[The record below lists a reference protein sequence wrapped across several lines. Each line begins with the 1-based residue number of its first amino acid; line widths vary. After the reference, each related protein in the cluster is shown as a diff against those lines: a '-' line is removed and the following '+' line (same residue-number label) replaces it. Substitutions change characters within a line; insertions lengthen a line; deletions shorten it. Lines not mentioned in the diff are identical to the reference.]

1 MSAGHLLPRP
11 GHRGRPTAVSP
22 SSQISCRRA
31 AHTTASMGV
40 FTLSR
45 SHIDR
50 SRLRSVR
57 ALSSSFR
64 AATSAVTPVAIC
76 ASNRSSS
83 SLRRGSSVPRRVSVA
98 CSTPSSLVPGDDYG
112 DAAGSRMGTGR
123 PHALDRRWP
132 LTPIG
137 LRDTGTPVTIH
148 TLRIREGTSPRVRE
162 ETSRSYDRDR
172 NPLYSGGVIATL
184 SRPHPFEQRSRQRS

>member
-1 MSAGHLLPRP
+1 M
-11 GHRGRPTAVSP
+11 
-22 SSQISCRRA
+22 SCRRA

-112 DAAGSRMGTGR
+112 DAAGCRMGTGR
-123 PHALDRRWP
+123 PGALDRRWP
-132 LTPIG
+132 QVPIR
-137 LRDTGTPVTIH
+137 LRGAGTPVTIH
-148 TLRIREGTSPRVRE
+148 TLKLRE
-162 ETSRSYDRDR
+162 ETSTQVRGQTSRWCDRDR
-172 NPLYSGGVIATL
+172 NPRTREGPSVRVSPPSLQ
-184 SRPHPFEQRSRQRS
+184 RRSRQRS